1 MSLFSIV
8 AREDF
13 ISIVLDCNE
22 FQSND
27 DQYPQ
32 EMTIFRE
39 ITPNQSFYIFAG
51 QIEYGEASWE
61 VAKALSVQDLKLID
75 IANII
80 HDYLNRKDRTSAK
93 MEAVIGG
100 VSENGEIQYHII
112 TDAEEVQ
119 SHYPKIGES
128 LYYAND
134 LSYRLNPMEELAR
147 KLMMEGMSSIK
158 QAQTA
163 QLALL
168 RKFTGARAGNPVA
181 QCMVVEKQPH

>member
-8 AREDF
+8 ARESF
-13 ISIVLDCNE
+13 ISIVLDCDE
-22 FQSND
+22 FQSYG
-27 DQYPQ
+27 DQNQ
-32 EMTIFRE
+32 QKMTIFRE
-39 ITPNQSFYIFAG
+39 ITPNQSFYIFTG
-51 QIEYGEASWE
+51 QIEYGEEAWE
-61 VAKALSVQDLKLID
+61 LAKTLSVQGLKLID
-75 IANII
+75 IANTI
-80 HDYLNRKDRTSAK
+80 HGYLNKKDRPFAK

-100 VSENGEIQYHII
+100 VSENGQIQYHII
-112 TDAEEVQ
+112 TDDEEVQ

-147 KLMMEGMSSIK
+147 KLMMKGMSSVT

-163 QLALL
+163 QLALF
-168 RKFTGARAGNPVA
+168 RKFTGGTNSVA